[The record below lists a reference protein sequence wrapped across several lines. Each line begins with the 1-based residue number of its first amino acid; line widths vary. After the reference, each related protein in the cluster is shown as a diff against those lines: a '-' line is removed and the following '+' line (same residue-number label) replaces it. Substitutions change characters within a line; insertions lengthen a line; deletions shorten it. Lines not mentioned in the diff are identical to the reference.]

1 MSYEVTSMSRKNL
14 TSSTGDAHQLLITSL
29 QNPKNAEAYLSVALD
44 EYQEDDDTEAFLL
57 ALRNVAE
64 AKGGLGKLAKETK
77 LNRQSLYQTL
87 SSKGNPRL
95 ITLGKVLKAL
105 GFHLSIEKVRAA
117 S

>member
-1 MSYEVTSMSRKNL
+1 MHRKNI
-14 TSSTGDAHQLLITSL
+14 SNNTGDAHQLLIVSL
-29 QNPKNAEAYLSVALD
+29 QDQKTAEAYLSVALE

-64 AKGGLGKLAKETK
+64 AKGGLGKLAKDTK

-105 GFHLSIEKVRAA
+105 GFHLSIEKVSKA